1 MNRKRLARFQNLFN
15 NDLSVGGDCIFKED
29 TMSPRKDPGLSEL
42 LDDPIV
48 AILMKS
54 DGIERDHVLDLMLE
68 MRRKLTRETPQTL
81 AA

>member
-15 NDLSVGGDCIFKED
+15 NRLSVGDDSFFEED
-29 TMSPRKDPGLSEL
+29 AMSPRQDPDLTEL

-54 DGIERDHVLDLMLE
+54 DGVERENVRTLMLE
-68 MRRKLTRETPQTL
+68 MRRKLINEAPATL